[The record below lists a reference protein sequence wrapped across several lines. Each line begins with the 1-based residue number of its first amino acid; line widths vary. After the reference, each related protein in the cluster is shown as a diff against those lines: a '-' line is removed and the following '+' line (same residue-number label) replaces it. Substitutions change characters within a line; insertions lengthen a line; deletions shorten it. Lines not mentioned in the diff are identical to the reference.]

1 LKLEH
6 QVQAQ
11 VLSSTGALIG
21 TVGIDAGYHRVW
33 LNQGEASI
41 TIGEI
46 NWVRYARVWF
56 DHVL

>member
-1 LKLEH
+1 MFRYFYSPNDNHE
-6 QVQAQ
+6 QGG
-11 VLSSTGALIG
+11 TG
-21 TVGIDAGYHRVW
+21 
-33 LNQGEASI
+33 I